1 MIQCFSVSVSCDSS
15 VLSLLVFSVLCL
27 SVCQYLYVSNVCSV
41 SVTVLGIQCFLWIF
55 LFPFV
60 KGPVFPVF
68 HWLLFPCCT
77 VSMFQFS
84 SVVNFQFS
92 VFPVILI
99 LTPHRSLS
107 LRSCVTGLGFA
118 FSKSQNKS
126 LLLSALT
133 LQWGESLCKGAQVV
147 LLWNLGS
154 GVWKRNSLITLFS
167 CFIMRSHP
175 GLGYF
180 LQKAN
185 LLCWSRCL
193 TDIKIGKT
201 LDLPLILQYREY

>member
-1 MIQCFSVSVSCDSS
+1 M
-15 VLSLLVFSVLCL
+15 LCL
-27 SVCQYLYVSNVCSV
+27 SVCQFLYVSNVCSV
-41 SVTVLGIQCFLWIF
+41 SVTVWSSVFF
-55 LFPFV
+55 MN
-60 KGPVFPVF
+60 FPVSIRKRAS
-68 HWLLFPCCT
+68 LFPCCT

-118 FSKSQNKS
+118 FSKSQNQS

-154 GVWKRNSLITLFS
+154 GVWKQNSLITLFS
-167 CFIMRSHP
+167 CFIMGSRP
-175 GLGYF
+175 DLGYF

-201 LDLPLILQYREY
+201 LAIPLILQHWEY